1 MATDA
6 EIRARGINFLSP
18 QRYLQNPYQFSVA
31 PVSPP
36 AEGGG
41 ITNTNAFNNGG
52 SDFSVYNP
60 DPDSIANRNYDPF
73 RYQEATDENFTRP
86 EPTGAN
92 KFLGSLTNLIPGK
105 GIAEFLTSYM
115 PPNRRAI
122 MENELSAPGTGIMV
136 NDIGQIV
143 QGGGAYDDA
152 SGKNIMAGYNAS
164 KIDADTYKKRRDT
177 IEDTIKRKTEANS
190 KYDRSYLDKRLDALD
205 ASEENILG
213 TATDRADLIVDFEE
227 EEKEKQKNKTK
238 TFLSKIFKRNK
249 ITKAAKNNQD
259 NETTDGEDKTSR
271 TGFTYDTNTT
281 GQASSNQ
288 YGKYTPSVTPQ
299 ESQDNQDR
307 GRGQQDTESQTKSQE
322 GPAYDFARGGR
333 AGYFFGGRAG
343 YKDGYSVQDDMEDFA
358 QNVGKEAAP
367 GGGFVGGDNDGG
379 SETRFKPTVDIN
391 KEIQKAIMKKIPTEE
406 APLISERMKK
416 YLTIKDKN
424 RAGNLDFFRNMKKQ
438 KTINKNLFT
447 NDLTKLSVL
456 YPNIDI
462 KNEGG
467 FIDRDKAKALIDRAQ
482 IEQTISPIEGLN
494 LTRSIDTTGTQS
506 STSGDYT
513 LGNFGFTSP
522 NMEQGILNSR
532 ANYNL
537 GDLNL
542 NANLNTNDSTINDSK
557 IGFNYGNDTLTG
569 STYRDNDYGYTT
581 NKLGVDKEFNIG
593 NNFKV
598 GIDGNY
604 KEDKFKGGSYYN
616 SDLTPSI
623 GYNDGT
629 FNANLSKEIV
639 EGNTQPS
646 LGVGFQKNGFYGSAN
661 NLFSQEPTG
670 KIGFQYTTGPETY
683 TNKRGT
689 FNKKGLN
696 FTGGF
701 EIDPFTGGKT
711 AAVYGS
717 YPFKNG
723 GLAGLL

>member
-1 MATDA
+1 MVAFYNEEDQNIYKTNQFMPQS
-6 EIRARGINFLSP
+6 RFL
-18 QRYLQNPYQFSVA
+18 LDPYTPPAASEPVA
-31 PVSPP
+31 PVQ
-36 AEGGG
+36 GG

-52 SDFSVYNP
+52 SGFSVYNP
-60 DPDSIANRNYDPF
+60 DPNSIVNRNYDAL
-73 RYQEATDENFTRP
+73 RYREATDENYTRP

-105 GIAEFLTSYM
+105 GIGEFLTSYM
-115 PPNRRAI
+115 PPNRRKI
-122 MENELSAPGTGIMV
+122 LENELGVEGIMV

-143 QGGGAYDDA
+143 QGGGDYNTAD
-152 SGKNIMAGYNAS
+152 NIMAGYNAS
-164 KIDADTYKKRRDT
+164 KIDANTYQKRRDM
-177 IEDTIKRKTEANS
+177 INDTIKRKTKAAEL
-190 KYDRSYLDKRLDALD
+190 KGEVYDSEYLDNRLDALD
-205 ASEENILG
+205 ASEETVLD
-213 TATDRADLIVDFEE
+213 TATGRADEIVDFEE
-227 EEKEKQKNKTK
+227 EEKEKKKNKTK
-238 TFLSKIFKRNK
+238 SFLANIFRKKK
-249 ITKAAKNNQD
+249 ITQAAKKNQD
-259 NETTDGEDKTSR
+259 NKTTDGDDKTKV
-271 TGFTYDTNTT
+271 TGPTTTNDGGDKTPGTSSAPKYNKKDT
-281 GQASSNQ
+281 QR
-288 YGKYTPSVTPQ
+288 
-299 ESQDNQDR
+299 ESYR
-307 GRGQQDTESQTKSQE
+307 GR
-322 GPAYDFARGGR
+322 
-333 AGYFFGGRAG
+333 YFFGGRAG

-424 RAGNLDFFRNMKKQ
+424 RAGNLGFLRNMTKQ

-542 NANLNTNDSTINDSK
+542 NANLNTNDSTINDSRL
-557 IGFNYGNDTLTG
+557 GFNYGDGALTG
-569 STYRDNDYGYTT
+569 STFRDNDYGYTT
-581 NKLGVDKEFNIG
+581 NKLGVDKTFDVG

-598 GIDGNY
+598 GLDGSY
-604 KEDKFKGGSYYN
+604 QEDKFKDGSYYN
-616 SDLTPSI
+616 ADLTPSLT
-623 GYNDGT
+623 YNDGT

-661 NLFSQEPTG
+661 NLFSEEPTG

-696 FTGGF
+696 FTGGV
-701 EIDPFTGGKT
+701 EIDPFTGEKT
-711 AAVYGS
+711 AGVYGS